1 MILQIINQSNNDIML
16 HNFRQPPASSVRESA
31 RERAR
36 EYEQE
41 CVVNETRAETGAPCT
56 HLSALHT
63 QF

>member
-1 MILQIINQSNNDIML
+1 MILCCIILGSL
-16 HNFRQPPASSVRESA
+16 PPVVWERVRE
-31 RERAR
+31 RER